1 MIRIQ
6 LDQVPLLVLF
16 AILMLIPLKWIS
28 LHLALRA
35 TLKLTPLADR
45 WRVYREFARGHNI
58 GTSAIV
64 LVFKIFR
71 PRQERTPLTW
81 VYRGGPS
88 PR

>member
-1 MIRIQ
+1 MIQIQ

-16 AILMLIPLKWIS
+16 TVLLLIPLKWIS
-28 LHLALRA
+28 LHVALRA

-58 GTSAIV
+58 GAGAIV
-64 LVFKIFR
+64 LVLKIFR
-71 PRQERTPLTW
+71 HHQERTPLTW
-81 VYRGGPS
+81 AHRGGRS